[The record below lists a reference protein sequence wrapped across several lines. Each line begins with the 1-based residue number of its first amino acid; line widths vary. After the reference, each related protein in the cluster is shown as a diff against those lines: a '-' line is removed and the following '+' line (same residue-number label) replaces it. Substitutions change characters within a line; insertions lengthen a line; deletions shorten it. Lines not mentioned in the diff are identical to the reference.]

1 VAVTITNIIHNKM
14 KLSSF
19 ILFIG
24 LLLYGNAALA
34 VENEEIEYLL
44 SYIAASDC
52 IFIRN
57 GTGHQPQEARE
68 HLEMK
73 YNHVKSRITTA
84 EDFINKIASKSS
96 LSRRKY
102 QIRCGENQL
111 PTEVWLKQALAF
123 HRTQFRGSQNE
134 KK

>member
-1 VAVTITNIIHNKM
+1 M
-14 KLSSF
+14 KLLLF

-24 LLLYGNAALA
+24 LLLHGNSVLA

-57 GTGHQPQEARE
+57 GTEHQPKDARE

-73 YNHVKSRITTA
+73 YNHVRSRIATA
-84 EDFINKIASKSS
+84 EDFINKVASKSS
-96 LSRRKY
+96 FSRRKY
-102 QIRCGENQL
+102 QIRCGDIQL
-111 PTEVWLKQALAF
+111 PTKVWLEQALAS
-123 HRTQFRGSQNE
+123 HRAYFKESKNE

>member
-1 VAVTITNIIHNKM
+1 M
-14 KLSSF
+14 KLL
-19 ILFIG
+19 LFVLCIG
-24 LLLYGNAALA
+24 LLLHGNSVLA

-57 GTGHQPQEARE
+57 GTEHQPKDARE

-73 YNHVKSRITTA
+73 YNHVKSRIATA
-84 EDFINKIASKSS
+84 EDFINKVASKSS

-102 QIRCGENQL
+102 QIRCGDIQL
-111 PTEVWLKQALAF
+111 PTKVWLEQALAS
-123 HRTQFRGSQNE
+123 HRAYVKESENE
-134 KK
+134 RK